1 MKVAVTSASGQ
12 LGSSVVKA
20 LIEEI
25 GAEQVIGVARTPER
39 ASHLK
44 VEVRQGDYN
53 SYDQFNS
60 ALKGSDVV
68 VILSGNDDPGK
79 RITQHRNIIRAAKDN
94 GLQKIVY
101 TSILGDETRTTFSS
115 VIGSNRQTEQDIK
128 NSGLSWVIGRNG
140 IYLEPDIESLADY
153 KKEGRIEES
162 NKFYIKYCM
171 LQDTIR
177 QEAKILAKIVE
188 DELSRLESIEAEL
201 AFAYA
206 KLATDQSLKN
216 QVFNL
221 TGPAISQEELAKLL
235 NEIFG
240 TAITYEEMSVDDY
253 LADRKNALG
262 EFLGPIISGIYEG
275 IRDGAFD
282 VSSDFEKATGR
293 SHKKPVDLIREI
305 REKR

>member
-153 KKEGRIEES
+153 KKEGRIINS
-162 NKFYIKYCM
+162 AGQGKCGY
-171 LQDTIR
+171 T
-177 QEAKILAKIVE
+177 
-188 DELSRLESIEAEL
+188 SRSEL